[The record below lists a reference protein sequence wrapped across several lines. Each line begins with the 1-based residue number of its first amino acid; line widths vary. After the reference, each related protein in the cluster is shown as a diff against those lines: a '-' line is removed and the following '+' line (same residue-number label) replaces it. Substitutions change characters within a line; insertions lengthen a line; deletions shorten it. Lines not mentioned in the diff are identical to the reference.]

1 LVLLQEL
8 GFEAVDKGVDKYHDR
23 VYDHLPAW
31 KKKQKR
37 QEAQARR
44 RSHEQKQHNQAEP
57 ANETQR
63 SRDIGSG
70 RNTEDEDED
79 EDDIERGMS
88 YSQSQAPSYAPSG
101 RQDHRDY
108 RDDRGDDRYV
118 RDEGATSAYYRNA
131 QPGAIVMRDNE
142 NYGGQPG
149 YGAFVC
155 QFPLLIRSQS

>member
-70 RNTEDEDED
+70 RNTEDED